1 MIPRVKELEYP
12 IHRRSLHLPVAVA
25 PPQPVVRPDEI
36 QALRVEV
43 LVHDRLLGEPLHQ
56 LVTAGGQRL
65 AKVLGYLNDIS
76 FQLINEA
83 KSVAGKSGCFYM
95 SSQLVAVA
103 DI

>member
-1 MIPRVKELEYP
+1 MIPRVNELEYP

-76 FQLINEA
+76 FQLINSFWSLLCDFPRNFT
-83 KSVAGKSGCFYM
+83 KDKF
-95 SSQLVAVA
+95 LFLK
-103 DI
+103 